1 MGFSFYG
8 SLKCLFMGLPHS
20 IRKVNMSYGAAAVGI
35 ISLQSAADFAI
46 NGQVETS
53 RKRVIMNDVLDPAIV
68 MEFDELVRRNRR
80 RCLWFMR
87 DDYAP
92 VDAAGMLKVLRNLE
106 QHGDR
111 ETFIQARRLTRCL
124 SQHSNAVCARS

>member
-1 MGFSFYG
+1 MSPPEFAGIV
-8 SLKCLFMGLPHS
+8 SLRS
-20 IRKVNMSYGAAAVGI
+20 SD
-35 ISLQSAADFAI
+35 DFAI

-53 RKRVIMNDVLDPAIV
+53 RKLVIMNDVLEPGIV
-68 MEFDELVRRNRR
+68 TEFDELVRRNRR

-92 VDAAGMLKVLRNLE
+92 VDASGMLKVLRNLE

>member
-1 MGFSFYG
+1 MKEHADNDDSGG
-8 SLKCLFMGLPHS
+8 RASL
-20 IRKVNMSYGAAAVGI
+20 RAAAPEAQNA
-35 ISLQSAADFAI
+35 LNLAPF
-46 NGQVETS
+46 E
-53 RKRVIMNDVLDPAIV
+53 PEIV
-68 MEFDELVRRNRR
+68 TEFDELVRRNRR

-111 ETFIQARRLTRCL
+111 ETFIQARRLARCL